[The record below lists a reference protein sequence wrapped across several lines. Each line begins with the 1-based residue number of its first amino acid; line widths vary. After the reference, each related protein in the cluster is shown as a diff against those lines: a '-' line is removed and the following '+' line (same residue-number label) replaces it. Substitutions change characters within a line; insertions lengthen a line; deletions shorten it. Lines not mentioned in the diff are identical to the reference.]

1 MAKERKTRHE
11 LEALV
16 FAEATKARE
25 CEGLTGVT
33 VQGIDD
39 ERVEYNWN
47 VSFAHNN
54 STPTC
59 ARIIENIVIRL
70 QQRYDLATTD

>member
-1 MAKERKTRHE
+1 MAKQHKTRRE

-16 FAEATKARE
+16 FNEATKARE

-33 VQGIDD
+33 VQGIADD
-39 ERVEYNWN
+39 RVDYNWN

-54 STPTC
+54 STPRC
-59 ARIIENIVIRL
+59 AQIIVDIVSRL
-70 QQRYDLATTD
+70 QQRCDLATTD